1 MIKHAAN
8 LHCNHGNVQL
18 SLRRHYKVTTAFMN
32 WKAAF
37 STAIGK
43 KLLMGATG
51 LFLVTFLVVHCY
63 INAQVFYNDGG
74 AHFNT
79 LAHFMG
85 TNPVIRVIEIGL
97 MVFLLW
103 HIILGLQLWFRNM
116 ARRKVKYAVKAGN
129 KTSSWYSRSMGI
141 LGTLILLF
149 LVLHLRNFWAPN
161 RYHMT
166 IGNGEQDLF
175 GRMAEHFTNP
185 VMVGIYV
192 LGCFS
197 LAWHL
202 VHGFYSAFQTFGL
215 TTHRY
220 KGIIYNMG
228 VGFAIIVPLI
238 FALMPVWFYGGAH
251 GWFHMMPSAFR
262 HEVAGHF

>member
-1 MIKHAAN
+1 
-8 LHCNHGNVQL
+8 
-18 SLRRHYKVTTAFMN
+18 MN

-51 LFLVTFLVVHCY
+51 LFLIVFLIVHCY

-74 AHFNT
+74 EHFNT

-85 TNPVIRVIEIGL
+85 TNPVIRFIEIGL
-97 MVFLLW
+97 IVFLLW
-103 HIILGLQLWFRNM
+103 HAILGLQLWFKNM
-116 ARRKVKYAVKAGN
+116 GRRKVKYAVKAGN

-149 LVLHLRNFWAPN
+149 LIVHLSAFWLPN
-161 RYHMT
+161 RT
-166 IGNGEQDLF
+166 NQIVEGAELDLF
-175 GRMAEHFTNP
+175 QRMADAFSNP
-185 VMVGIYV
+185 LIVAIY
-192 LGCFS
+192 LFGCIA

-202 VHGFYSAFQTFGL
+202 VHGFFSAFQTFGL

-220 KGIIYNMG
+220 KDIIYNIG

-238 FALMPVWFYGGAH
+238 FALMPIWFYGGAH
-251 GWFHMMPSAFR
+251 GWFNMVPSTFGQ
-262 HEVAGHF
+262 HLG

>member
-1 MIKHAAN
+1 
-8 LHCNHGNVQL
+8 
-18 SLRRHYKVTTAFMN
+18 MN

-37 STAIGK
+37 STNIGR

-51 LFLVTFLVVHCY
+51 LFLIVFLVVHCY

-74 AHFNT
+74 AHFNV

-85 TNPVIRVIEIGL
+85 SNPVVRTIEVGL
-97 MVFLLW
+97 FIFLIW

-116 ARRKVKYAVKAGN
+116 GRRKQRYAMKSG

-149 LVLHLRNFWAPN
+149 LIVHLRNFWGPN
-161 RYHMT
+161 RYNQAF
-166 IGNGEQDLF
+166 GAGEQDLF
-175 GRMAEHFTNP
+175 SMMAEDFSSII
-185 VMVGIYV
+185 MVAVYV

-202 VHGFYSAFQTFGL
+202 VHGFFSAFQTFGL

-220 KGIIYNMG
+220 KGIIYNIG
-228 VGFAIIVPLI
+228 VGFSIIVPLV
-238 FALMPVWFYGGAH
+238 FAAMPVWFYLGTH
-251 GWFHMMPSAFR
+251 GYFNMTPTVFEHQ
-262 HEVAGHF
+262 VALHF

>member
-1 MIKHAAN
+1 
-8 LHCNHGNVQL
+8 
-18 SLRRHYKVTTAFMN
+18 MN

-74 AHFNT
+74 ATFNIY
-79 LAHFMG
+79 AHFMG
-85 TNPVIRVIEIGL
+85 TNPIIRTIEIGL
-97 MVFLLW
+97 MAFLLW

-116 ARRKVKYAVKAGN
+116 ARRKTKYAVKPGN

-149 LVLHLRNFWAPN
+149 LIIHLDAFWIPN
-161 RYHMT
+161 RGSQLT
-166 IGNGEQDLF
+166 TGEEIDLF
-175 GRMAEHFTNP
+175 QKMADKFANP
-185 VMVGIYV
+185 VMVVVYV

-202 VHGFYSAFQTFGL
+202 VHGFFSAFQTFGL

-220 KGIIYNMG
+220 KKLIYNIG
-228 VGFAIIVPLI
+228 VGFSIIVPLV
-238 FALMPVWFYGGAH
+238 FALMPVWFYAGSQGY
-251 GWFHMMPSAFR
+251 FEMMPSVFGTQV
-262 HEVAGHF
+262 H

>member
-1 MIKHAAN
+1 
-8 LHCNHGNVQL
+8 
-18 SLRRHYKVTTAFMN
+18 MN

-37 STAIGK
+37 STNVGR

-51 LFLVTFLVVHCY
+51 LFLIIFLLVHCY

-85 TNPVIRVIEIGL
+85 TNWLIHAIEIGL
-97 MVFLLW
+97 FVFLIW
-103 HIILGLQLWFRNM
+103 HAVLGLQLWFKNM
-116 ARRKVKYAVKAGN
+116 GRRKSRYAMKSG

-149 LVLHLRNFWAPN
+149 LIIHLRNFWAPN
-161 RYHMT
+161 RVEYWF
-166 IGNGEQDLF
+166 GNGEKDLF
-175 GRMAEHFTNP
+175 SMMADDFSNV
-185 VMVGIYV
+185 VMVAIYV

-202 VHGFYSAFQTFGL
+202 MHGFFSAFQTFGL
-215 TTHRY
+215 ATHRY
-220 KGIIYNMG
+220 KGLIRTMG
-228 VGFAIIVPLI
+228 VAFSIIVPLI
-238 FALMPVWFYGGAH
+238 FAAMPVWFYAASQ
-251 GWFHMMPSAFR
+251 GWFYMQPSVFG
-262 HEVAGHF
+262 HEMTTLF

>member
-1 MIKHAAN
+1 
-8 LHCNHGNVQL
+8 
-18 SLRRHYKVTTAFMN
+18 MN
-32 WKAAF
+32 WNRAF

-43 KLLMGATG
+43 KLIMGATG
-51 LFLVTFLVVHCY
+51 LFLITFLVVHCY

-97 MVFLLW
+97 MVFLIW
-103 HIILGLQLWFRNM
+103 HIILGLMLWRKNVS
-116 ARRKVKYAVKAGN
+116 RRKTRYAVSPGN

-149 LVLHLRNFWAPN
+149 LIIHLSAFWIPN
-161 RYHMT
+161 R
-166 IGNGEQDLF
+166 GNQLIEGEELDLF
-175 GRMAEHFTNP
+175 QRMAEAFQSP
-185 VMVGIYV
+185 ILVIVYV
-192 LGCFS
+192 LGCIA

-202 VHGFYSAFQTFGL
+202 VHGFFSAFQTFGL

-220 KGIIYNMG
+220 KGAIYNIG
-228 VGFAIIVPLI
+228 VGFSIIVPLI
-238 FALMPVWFYGGAH
+238 FALMPLWFYAGAQ
-251 GWFHMMPSAFR
+251 GWFDMTPSVF
-262 HEVAGHF
+262 GHGAAE

>member
-1 MIKHAAN
+1 
-8 LHCNHGNVQL
+8 
-18 SLRRHYKVTTAFMN
+18 MN

-51 LFLVTFLVVHCY
+51 LFLVLFLVVHCY

-74 AHFNT
+74 ANFNT

-85 TNPVIRVIEIGL
+85 TNPVIRFIEIGL
-97 MVFLLW
+97 IVFLVW
-103 HIILGLQLWFRNM
+103 HAVLGLQLWFKNM
-116 ARRKVKYAVKAGN
+116 SRRKVNYAVKPGN

-149 LVLHLRNFWAPN
+149 LVLHLRNFWVPN
-161 RYHMT
+161 RYSQT
-166 IGNGEQDLF
+166 VGNGEIDLF
-175 GRMAEHFTNP
+175 SEMADHFSNIG
-185 VMVGIYV
+185 MVIIYV
-192 LGCFS
+192 AGCIA

-202 VHGFYSAFQTFGL
+202 VHGFWSAFQTFGL

-220 KGIIYNMG
+220 KGMIYNIG
-228 VGFAIIVPLI
+228 VAFAIIVPLI
-238 FALMPVWFYGGAH
+238 FAAMPIWFYGASQ
-251 GWFHMMPSAFR
+251 GWFDMTPSVFS
-262 HEVAGHF
+262 HG

>member
-1 MIKHAAN
+1 
-8 LHCNHGNVQL
+8 
-18 SLRRHYKVTTAFMN
+18 MN

-85 TNPVIRVIEIGL
+85 TNPIIRTIEIGL
-97 MVFLLW
+97 IVFLLW
-103 HIILGLQLWFRNM
+103 HIILGLQLWIKNM
-116 ARRKVKYAVKAGN
+116 SRRKVKYAVKPGN

-149 LVLHLRNFWAPN
+149 LVVHLSAFWIPN
-161 RYHMT
+161 R
-166 IGNGEQDLF
+166 GNQIIEGEELDLF
-175 GRMAEHFTNP
+175 QRMADAFSNP
-185 VMVGIYV
+185 LIVAIYV
-192 LGCFS
+192 FGCIA

-220 KGIIYNMG
+220 KGLIYNIG
-228 VGFAIIVPLI
+228 VAFAIIIPLV
-238 FALMPVWFYGGAH
+238 FALMPVWFYGGAQ
-251 GWFHMMPSAFR
+251 GWFEMTPSVF
-262 HEVAGHF
+262 GHHS